1 MCRFELGL
9 ELPDPSRAVKSA
21 GTIALS
27 YVIGGLIPLLPY
39 MMMKDVGRALM
50 VSVGCTIGAL
60 LVFGYVKGML
70 TGCGRPL
77 KSAFETAVVGAIASA
92 AAFGLAR
99 AIQATGG
106 HDEPS

>member
-1 MCRFELGL
+1 M
-9 ELPDPSRAVKSA
+9 KSA

-39 MMMKDVGRALM
+39 MVIEDVGQALL
-50 VSVGCTIGAL
+50 VSVGCTIAAL

-70 TGCGRPL
+70 TGCSRPL
-77 KSAFETAVVGAIASA
+77 KSALETAVVGAIASA

-99 AIQATGG
+99 AIQATTSHGQ
-106 HDEPS
+106 SS